1 MVLAPTDLVV
11 AVAVGIFQLVEVAMV
26 WLFLPTPVALEILAQ
41 SQETLFT
48 LTALLGPATKS
59 IHLPP
64 VPVLFYGHKI
74 ICKHY
79 CHNC

>member
-1 MVLAPTDLVV
+1 VVLALTDLVAVEVV
-11 AVAVGIFQLVEVAMV
+11 AIFLLVGVAMV
-26 WLFLPTPVALEILAQ
+26 WLFLPTPAALEILAQ

-48 LTALLGPATKS
+48 LTALLDLATKS

-64 VPVLFYGHKI
+64 APVLFYGHKI
-74 ICKHY
+74 TCKHY